1 MRSKKVAESFG
12 SSKIIT
18 IFADETRLTSPGNT
32 RDNMDKVQYDAAA
45 FRLKR
50 LIKAIFN
57 DDLVR
62 IGIDDYDDVMKTE
75 CIIEPFSNVYVVA
88 SGLFSRVQLS
98 EMAWYGCNLDFI
110 SGTGNGTANG
120 TAIRFWFD
128 CREFINDL
136 NDVKV

>member
-1 MRSKKVAESFG
+1 MAESLG
-12 SSKIIT
+12 SSKKMP
-18 IFADETRLTSPGNT
+18 IFAGVTRLTSPGNT

-62 IGIDDYDDVMKTE
+62 IGIDDYDDATQTE
-75 CIIEPFSNVYVVA
+75 CIIEPFSSVYVVI
-88 SGLFSRVQLS
+88 SGLVSRVQLS
-98 EMAWYGCNLDFI
+98 EMAWYGCNLELI
-110 SGTGNGTANG
+110 SGACIDTTNGA
-120 TAIRFWFD
+120 AIRSWFD

-136 NDVKV
+136 NGVTV